1 MRQVMFR
8 LALLTLTYFTAGWL
22 GLRIPFIGSHITLVW
37 LPTGIAVAALLHWG
51 RSVLPGVYLGAL
63 LVNLAI
69 GSPLSLAASIAV
81 GNTLGP
87 VLAASWLKRQGFLT
101 AFERQRDVGFF
112 VMAASGGMAVSAI
125 CGVLSLMVAHVLPF
139 QAAGFAFLT
148 WWMGDA
154 VGVLLAAPLL
164 LNLTRENARLL
175 RRAPGELLLWLLA
188 ASAVA
193 WLAFIHDYPNL
204 GRTLPLAFTTLPLL
218 AWAAVR
224 FGIIG
229 AALAGLGFSVL
240 AAWNTATGHGTFF
253 LPDAQISLIL
263 LWSYMAITVLT
274 GLLVTA
280 LQAERLHVEDTLRS
294 SEEKLRSLYELS
306 PLGIALTDMNGRFI
320 EFNEAFR
327 AICGY
332 PSDELKAID
341 YWTLT
346 PKQYEADEAR
356 QLESL
361 ERCGHYGPY
370 QKEYRRKDG
379 KLVPIDLNG
388 VLIQGAEGQRYIW
401 SIVEDVTEK
410 RRAEAAL
417 QQTTRDLNNL
427 ITRIPAG
434 VYKFRMRHD
443 GGMQFEY
450 VSPRFCELLE
460 VEADVVYNDP
470 LAAFA
475 ALHPAE
481 LEEFVRLNDKVRTT
495 LETFRWEGRLREG
508 ARTSWV
514 RIESSPTVTDSGDIL
529 WDGIV
534 YDISTAKQLEVR
546 LQHLAHYD
554 ELTGIPNRGLLT
566 DRLHH
571 AIAHSNRTRTTVAV
585 CYLDLDG
592 FKPINDTY
600 GHAAGDK
607 LLIEIA
613 KRLRTALRGSDT
625 VARIGGDEFVLLMLG
640 IEKADEIE
648 ESLDR
653 ILAQVRQPVEIG
665 GAQVVVSCSVGISR
679 YPLDNVEPE
688 TLLRQADQVMLQA
701 KQLGK
706 NKYCFYSHD

>member
-1 MRQVMFR
+1 MRQLIYR
-8 LALLTLTYFTAGWL
+8 LALLAATYFATGWL
-22 GLRIPFIGSHITLVW
+22 GLRIPYVGAHITLVW
-37 LPTGIAVAALLHWG
+37 LPTGIAVAALLRWG
-51 RSVLPGVYLGAL
+51 KAVLPGVYLGAF

-69 GSPLSLAASIAV
+69 GSPMTLAASIAI

-87 VLAASWLKRQGFLT
+87 ALTAGWLRRLGFLPG
-101 AFERQRDVGFF
+101 FERQRDVGLF
-112 VMAASGGMAVSAI
+112 VLAAAGGMAVSAL
-125 CGVLSLMVAHVLPF
+125 CGVASLALAGLLPGPS
-139 QAAGFAFLT
+139 AGFALLA

-154 VGVLLAAPLL
+154 VGVLLAAPLA
-164 LNLTRENARLL
+164 LNLTRDNARLL
-175 RRAPGELLLWLLA
+175 GRTPGELLLWLAA
-188 ASAVA
+188 ASVVA
-193 WLAFIHDYPNL
+193 WLAFIHDYANL
-204 GRTLPLAFTTLPLL
+204 GHTLPLAFTTLPLL

-240 AAWNTATGHGTFF
+240 AAWSTATGHGTFF
-253 LPDAQISLIL
+253 MPDAHVSLVL

-280 LQAERLHVEDTLRS
+280 LQAERLHVEATLRS
-294 SEEKLRSLYELS
+294 SEQKLRGLYELS
-306 PLGIALTDMNGRFI
+306 PLGIALTDMHGHFLD
-320 EFNEAFR
+320 FNEAFR

-332 PSDELKAID
+332 PEDELKAID

-361 ERCGHYGPY
+361 QRCGHYGPY

-379 KLVPIDLNG
+379 SLVPINLNG
-388 VLIQGAEGQRYIW
+388 VLLHGADGHSYIW

-427 ITRIPAG
+427 IARMPAG

-443 GGMQFEY
+443 DGIQFDY

-460 VEADVVYNDP
+460 VEADVVYRDP
-470 LAAFA
+470 YAAFA
-475 ALHPAE
+475 AIHPAE
-481 LEEFVRLNDKVRTT
+481 LDGFIRLNGKVRET
-495 LETFRWEGRLREG
+495 LETFRWEGRLYED
-508 ARTSWV
+508 ARAQWLH
-514 RIESSPTVTDSGDIL
+514 IESSPTVMNNGDIL
-529 WDGIV
+529 WDGII
-534 YDISTAKQLEVR
+534 YDISSAKQQEAR
-546 LQHLAHYD
+546 LQKMAHYD

-566 DRLHH
+566 DRMNQ
-571 AIAHSNRTRTTVAV
+571 AITQSQRTGAKIAV

-600 GHAAGDK
+600 GHAAGDQ

-613 KRLRTALRGSDT
+613 RRLRTSLRASDT
-625 VARIGGDEFVLLMLG
+625 VARIGGDEFVLLMPG
-640 IEKADEIE
+640 IESTDEIE
-648 ESLDR
+648 ESLRR
-653 ILAQVRQPVEIG
+653 ILERVRQAVDVG
-665 GAQVVVSCSVGISR
+665 GRQVSVSCSVGVTH
-679 YPLDNVEPE
+679 YPHDPGEPDS
-688 TLLRQADQVMLQA
+688 LLRHADEAMLQA

-706 NKYCFYSHD
+706 NKYCFYLGH